1 MDKKFTPVCGDKY
14 GISANNTIVLSVSL
28 ENLPNE
34 IMIYGNK
41 LVLKPSF
48 HISLVCINEIIKKH
62 NVLDSSFRDSVLQDF
77 CEFVEKND
85 VSLLN
90 FNEEFK
96 FAEENDLKT
105 IIILCRVSN
114 LEKFFETINKKYGLN
129 IEYPPTHVTLY
140 SIDGRGI
147 FLTDT
152 SDIKNLT
159 KPIPNPI
166 GHLLQF

>member
-1 MDKKFTPVCGDKY
+1 MDKKFTPVCGNKY
-14 GISANNTIVLSVSL
+14 GISANNTIVLPVSL

-48 HISLVCINEIIKKH
+48 HISLVCINKIIEKY
-62 NVLDSSFRDSVLQDF
+62 NVSDPGFRDSVLKDF
-77 CEFVEKND
+77 CEFVGKND

-96 FAEENDLKT
+96 FAEENELKT
-105 IIILCRVSN
+105 VVVLCKVSN
-114 LEKFFETINKKYGLN
+114 LDKFFENINKKYGLN
-129 IEYPPTHVTLY
+129 VEYPPTHVTLY
-140 SIDGRGI
+140 SIDGKGI
-147 FLTDT
+147 FLTDS

-159 KPIPNPI
+159 KPIPNPT
-166 GHLLQF
+166 GRKL